1 MAVGSPRSV
10 IRRVRQSRI
19 RRLARVFLRMLNGAL
34 LATFRDGCLG
44 TAKSA
49 AYSSLL
55 AFFPLLATIAT
66 LLLRARADFVSQ
78 QISTFLSEVLPPGTE
93 DVVFYYFAVRG
104 KQPFLIPLTGMLVS
118 IWAASGAIVSLIEGF
133 TAAYRIPTARSFL
146 HQRTIALLLVF
157 SAAIPVLA
165 ASVLLLFGMAAQ
177 RSIVSSLGLL
187 PSGAEL
193 RGWVLVVGSLL
204 RYLIALSAIVFGAA
218 ILYRYGPNR
227 PQSWHRVLPGAV
239 VATVLW
245 LGATS
250 LFGWYVRHIA
260 NYNVIYGSFA
270 TVILL
275 LVWMYVL
282 AVIAFIGCEF
292 NAEYERAEARN
303 AAFTPRPL

>member
-1 MAVGSPRSV
+1 M
-10 IRRVRQSRI
+10 
-19 RRLARVFLRMLNGAL
+19 
-34 LATFRDGCLG
+34 ATFNDGCLG

-55 AFFPLLATIAT
+55 AFFPLLATVAT
-66 LLLRARADFVSQ
+66 LLVRARADFVSQ

-93 DVVFYYFAVRG
+93 DLVFYFFAVRG

-133 TAAYRIPTARSFL
+133 TAAYRIPTSRSFL
-146 HQRTIALLLVF
+146 QQRMTALLLVF

-165 ASVLLLFGMAAQ
+165 ASVLLLFGIHAQ
-177 RSIVSSLGLL
+177 RWIVSSLGLL
-187 PSGAEL
+187 PAGAEL
-193 RGWVLVVGSLL
+193 RGWVLVIGSLL
-204 RYLIALSAIVFGAA
+204 RYLIALSAIILGAA

-227 PQSWHRVLPGAV
+227 PQRWRRVWPGAV

-270 TVILL
+270 AVIML

-292 NAEYERAEARN
+292 NAEYERAGARN
-303 AAFTPRPL
+303 AAFIPRSP